1 MSFVLYFV
9 ATHISTFRFAH
20 NLLIVNKNTDFVC
33 MLYKQ
38 TERFEN
44 ILRGLLPECL
54 YVTTKN
60 WEKHSRDYGILKE
73 ENMHTRL
80 NAYCS

>member
-9 ATHISTFRFAH
+9 ATHISTGFRFAH

-44 ILRGLLPECL
+44 ILRGLLPEC
-54 YVTTKN
+54 
-60 WEKHSRDYGILKE
+60 
-73 ENMHTRL
+73 
-80 NAYCS
+80 